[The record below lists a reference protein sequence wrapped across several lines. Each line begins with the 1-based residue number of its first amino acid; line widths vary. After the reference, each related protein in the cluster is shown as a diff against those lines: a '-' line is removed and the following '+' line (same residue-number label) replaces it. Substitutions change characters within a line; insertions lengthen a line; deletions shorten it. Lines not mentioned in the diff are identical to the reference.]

1 MMSNY
6 IAIDGGTTNTRI
18 NLVKDYLVTDT
29 LSYNIGAR
37 KGIENKE
44 ILQEAVKE
52 GIKKILSGNDMT
64 ENDIERI
71 LVSGMLTSE
80 FGIYEVNHIRVPAG
94 KKELHNAMA
103 EVILSNISAIPFV
116 FIPGVKTDCGSL
128 ENADMMRGEET
139 ELAGLTDT
147 YNTEGLFVLPGSHS
161 KIIKTDKEGRI
172 IDFFTMLTGEMLEA
186 LSENTIL
193 RDAVDMKNTLLVKEY
208 LLKGFEYAK
217 SNGINEAMFKVRVLK
232 NMFFRSAD
240 ETYSFFLGAVLCDE
254 ILKIINMQ
262 PRKVFIGGRKQIK
275 TAIYEILKKYMNA
288 SVFCI
293 EDETVDK
300 SVSLG
305 MVKVYEFN

>member
-1 MMSNY
+1 MSNY

-29 LSYNIGAR
+29 VNYNIGAR

-52 GIKKILSGNDMT
+52 GIEKILSGNDMT

-80 FGIYEVNHIRVPAG
+80 FGIYEVNHISVPAG
-94 KKELHNAMA
+94 KTELHNAMA

-254 ILKIINMQ
+254 VLKIINMR

>member
-1 MMSNY
+1 MSNY

-44 ILQEAVKE
+44 ILREAVKE
-52 GIKKILSGNDMT
+52 GIEKILSRNDMT

-80 FGIYEVNHIRVPAG
+80 FGIYEVNHISVPAG

-116 FIPGVKTDCGSL
+116 FIPGVKTDCSSL

-254 ILKIINMQ
+254 VLKIINMR

-293 EDETVDK
+293 EDEAVDK